1 MSLKKMIEEKFPQ
14 QTNEDWE
21 QSAER
26 TLKGKSLE
34 TLSRNTYENIKLKPL
49 YSREDLETGALS
61 QYPGLEDFRRGSY
74 AAGYLSEEWKV
85 AQKISASSSEELSD
99 KLLAAIKT
107 GQTALA
113 FEPEQ
118 LKNPEKIS
126 LSVGELYERYPFSV
140 DAGRN
145 QHVLI
150 AGLGKVK
157 EREKVSG
164 YVAADPLAIAA
175 ADTLNDRS
183 IDELYEALNKTM
195 SNAEE
200 NLPSLKTIMVNSAVY
215 HNSGANAVQELAFAL
230 AAGVN
235 HLQYLLDK
243 GKGLEQI
250 LSKMVFKFAVGSN
263 FFMEIAKLRAARV
276 LWGKVAEA
284 FGAEGDSKK
293 MVISAETS
301 FFTKSAYDSYV
312 NMLRAGNEA
321 FAAVLG
327 GIQYLHV
334 SPYND
339 PERAKSPFSERIAR
353 NTQLILREEAHL
365 LKVSDPAGGSWYI
378 EHLTNELISKSW
390 GLFLEIEELGGMKDA
405 LQTGWVH
412 DQITQTL
419 EKKKKDV
426 HTRKQSIIG
435 TNIYAN
441 LDEKPL
447 QTELETVQNSRS
459 DLKIIQQVRLS
470 ESFEGLRNLSERL
483 KGKGIRPE
491 AGLICLG
498 ALKDHKARA
507 DFISGF
513 LAPGGVDAVKSGSVY
528 NPEDAEAFIQKTNCR
543 HYFICGSN
551 ELYDSIAVPLIK
563 QLKETFPSA
572 EIYLAGLPEE
582 RKKDEYQNAGIC
594 GYIHVKSD
602 CYETL
607 LNMLNEMEA
616 ASNGQ

>member
-14 QTNEDWE
+14 QSIDEWE
-21 QSAER
+21 QSAEKA
-26 TLKGKSLE
+26 LKGKSVE
-34 TLSRNTYENIKLKPL
+34 SLSRNTYENIKLKPL
-49 YSREDLETGALS
+49 YSKEDLTTVALS
-61 QYPGLEDFRRGSY
+61 QYPGAEDFRRGSY

-85 AQKISASSSEELSD
+85 AQKINASSSEELAD
-99 KLLAAIKT
+99 KLFAATNK

-126 LSVGELYERYPFSV
+126 VAVGELYEIYPFSV
-140 DAGRN
+140 DAGPN
-145 QHVLI
+145 QHLLI
-150 AGLGKVK
+150 AGLGAVK

-164 YVAADPLAIAA
+164 YIAADPLAIAA
-175 ADTLNDRS
+175 ADSLNDRS
-183 IDELYEALNKTM
+183 IDELYENLNETV
-195 SNAEE
+195 SVAAE

-215 HNSGANAVQELAFAL
+215 HNGGANAVQELAFSL

-235 HLQYLLDK
+235 HLQYFLEK
-243 GKGLEQI
+243 GKSTEEM

-284 FGAEGDSKK
+284 YGAESDSKK

-327 GIQYLHV
+327 GVQYLHV

-339 PERAKSPFSERIAR
+339 PEGSQSPFSERIAR
-353 NTQLILREEAHL
+353 NTQLILMEEAHL

-390 GLFLEIEELGGMKDA
+390 ELFLEIEEQGGMAEA
-405 LQTGWVH
+405 LQTGWVQ
-412 DQITQTL
+412 DQISQVL

-426 HTRKQSIIG
+426 HTRKRSIIG

-441 LDEKPL
+441 PDEKPL
-447 QTELETVQNSRS
+447 QAEMETVQNSRR
-459 DLKIIQQVRLS
+459 DLKPIPQVRLS
-470 ESFEGLRNLSERL
+470 ESFEGLRSLSERL

-513 LAPGGVDAVKSGSVY
+513 LAPGGVEAVKSGSVY
-528 NPEDAEAFIQKTNCR
+528 NPEDAGAFIQKTNLR

-551 ELYDSIAVPLIK
+551 EQYESAAVPLIK
-563 QLKETFPSA
+563 QLKEAFPSA
-572 EIYLAGLPEE
+572 VIYLAGLPED
-582 RKKDEYQNAGIC
+582 RKKDEYKNAGIS

>member
-1 MSLKKMIEEKFPQ
+1 MSLKKMIEEKFPH

-21 QSAER
+21 QSAEKA
-26 TLKGKSLE
+26 LKGKSIE
-34 TLSRNTYENIKLKPL
+34 SLSLNTYENINLKPL
-49 YSREDLETGALS
+49 YSKEDQKTGGVS
-61 QYPGLEDFRRGSY
+61 QYPGAEDFRRGSN

-85 AQKISASSSEELSD
+85 AQKISASSSEELAD
-99 KLLAAIKT
+99 KLLAAIKK

-126 LSVGELYERYPFSV
+126 LAVGELYEKYPFSV

-145 QHVLI
+145 QHLLI
-150 AGLGKVK
+150 AGLGTV
-157 EREKVSG
+157 EKVSG
-164 YVAADPLAIAA
+164 YIAADPLAIAA
-175 ADTLNDRS
+175 ADKLNDRS
-183 IDELYEALNKTM
+183 IDELYENLNETM
-195 SNAEE
+195 SMAAE
-200 NLPSLKTIMVNSAVY
+200 NLPNLKTIMVNSAVY
-215 HNSGANAVQELAFAL
+215 HNGGSNAVQELAFAL

-243 GKGLEQI
+243 GKSIEKI

-293 MVISAETS
+293 MVIASETS

-327 GIQYLHV
+327 GVQYLHV

-339 PERAKSPFSERIAR
+339 PERVQSPFSERIAR
-353 NTQLILREEAHL
+353 NTHLILREEAHL
-365 LKVSDPAGGSWYI
+365 LKVSDPAGGSWYV
-378 EHLTNELISKSW
+378 EHLTNELIDKAW
-390 GLFLEIEELGGMKDA
+390 ELFLEIEDRGGMADA
-405 LQTGWVH
+405 LLTGWIQ
-412 DQITQTL
+412 DQISQVL

-441 LDEKPL
+441 LDDKPL
-447 QTELETVQNSRS
+447 QTEMETIQNSRCVI
-459 DLKIIQQVRLS
+459 KHIPQVRLS
-470 ESFEGLRNLSERL
+470 ESFEGLRRMSERL
-483 KGKGIRPE
+483 KEKDIRPA

-507 DFISGF
+507 DFIAGF
-513 LAPGGVDAVKSGSVY
+513 LAPGGIDAVRSGSVV
-528 NPEDAEAFIQKTNCR
+528 NQEDAEAFMQKLNCR

-551 ELYDSIAVPLIK
+551 DQYESMAAPLIK
-563 QLKETFPSA
+563 HLKEADPSA
-572 EIYLAGLPEE
+572 VFYLAGLPEE
-582 RKKDEYQNAGIC
+582 RKKDEYKNAGIS
-594 GYIHVKSD
+594 GYIHVKSN

-607 LNMLNEMEA
+607 LNLLNEMEV

>member
-1 MSLKKMIEEKFPQ
+1 MSLKKMIKEKFPQ
-14 QTNEDWE
+14 QTNQDWE
-21 QSAER
+21 QNAEKA
-26 TLKGKSLE
+26 LKGKSLE

-49 YSREDLETGALS
+49 YSREDMGTGALT

-74 AAGYLSEEWKV
+74 ATGYLSEKWKV

-99 KLLAAIKT
+99 KLHAAINK

-113 FEPEQ
+113 FEPEL

-126 LSVGELYERYPFSV
+126 AAVGELYDKYPFSV
-140 DAGRN
+140 DAGPN
-145 QHVLI
+145 QHLLI
-150 AGLGKVK
+150 AGLSAVK
-157 EREKVSG
+157 GQEKVSG
-164 YVAADPLAIAA
+164 YIAADPLAIAA
-175 ADTLNDRS
+175 ADSLNGRS
-183 IDELYEALNKTM
+183 IDELYENLNETV
-195 SNAEE
+195 SVAAV
-200 NLPSLKTIMVNSAVY
+200 NLPSLKTIMVNSAIY
-215 HNSGANAVQELAFAL
+215 HNGGANAVQELAFSL

-235 HLQYLLDK
+235 HLQYFLEK
-243 GKGLEQI
+243 GKSTEEM

-284 FGAEGDSKK
+284 YGADGDGKK

-321 FAAVLG
+321 FAAILG
-327 GIQYLHV
+327 GVQYLHV
-334 SPYND
+334 SPFND
-339 PERAKSPFSERIAR
+339 PEGSQTPFSERIAR

-390 GLFLEIEELGGMKDA
+390 ELFLEIEEQGGMADA
-405 LQTGWVH
+405 LQSGWVQ
-412 DQITQTL
+412 DQIIQVL

-447 QTELETVQNSRS
+447 QIEMETVRNSRS
-459 DLKIIQQVRLS
+459 DLKTITQVRLS

-551 ELYDSIAVPLIK
+551 ELYDSMAVPLIK
-563 QLKETFPSA
+563 QLKEAFPSA

-582 RKKDEYQNAGIC
+582 RKKDEYENAGIG

>member
-1 MSLKKMIEEKFPQ
+1 MSLKKMIKEKFPQ
-14 QTNEDWE
+14 QTNQDWE
-21 QSAER
+21 QNAEKA
-26 TLKGKSLE
+26 LKGKSLE

-49 YSREDLETGALS
+49 YSREDMGTGALS

-74 AAGYLSEEWKV
+74 AAGYLSEKWKV

-99 KLLAAIKT
+99 KLHAAINK

-113 FEPEQ
+113 FEPEL

-126 LSVGELYERYPFSV
+126 AAVGELYDKYPFSV
-140 DAGRN
+140 DAGPN
-145 QHVLI
+145 QHLLI
-150 AGLGKVK
+150 AGLSAVK
-157 EREKVSG
+157 GQEKVSG
-164 YVAADPLAIAA
+164 YIAADPLAIAA
-175 ADTLNDRS
+175 ADSLNGRS
-183 IDELYEALNKTM
+183 IDELYENLNETV
-195 SNAEE
+195 SVAAV
-200 NLPSLKTIMVNSAVY
+200 NLPSLKTIMVNSAIY
-215 HNSGANAVQELAFAL
+215 HNGGANAVQELAFSL

-235 HLQYLLDK
+235 HLQYFLEK
-243 GKGLEQI
+243 GKSTEEM

-284 FGAEGDSKK
+284 YGADGDGKK

-321 FAAVLG
+321 FAAILG
-327 GIQYLHV
+327 GVQYLHV
-334 SPYND
+334 SPFND
-339 PERAKSPFSERIAR
+339 PEGSQTPFSERIAR

-390 GLFLEIEELGGMKDA
+390 ELFLEIEEQGGMADA
-405 LQTGWVH
+405 LQSGWVQ
-412 DQITQTL
+412 DQIIQVL

-447 QTELETVQNSRS
+447 QIEMETVRNSRS
-459 DLKIIQQVRLS
+459 DLKTITQVRLS

-551 ELYDSIAVPLIK
+551 ELYDSMAVPLIK
-563 QLKETFPSA
+563 QLKEAFPSA

-582 RKKDEYQNAGIC
+582 REKDEYENAGIG

>member
-1 MSLKKMIEEKFPQ
+1 MSLKKMIKEKFPQ
-14 QTNEDWE
+14 QTNQDWE
-21 QSAER
+21 QNAEKA
-26 TLKGKSLE
+26 LKGKSLE

-49 YSREDLETGALS
+49 YSREDMGTGALS

-74 AAGYLSEEWKV
+74 AAGYLSEKWKV
-85 AQKISASSSEELSD
+85 AQKISASTSEELSD
-99 KLLAAIKT
+99 KLHAAINK

-113 FEPEQ
+113 FEPEL

-126 LSVGELYERYPFSV
+126 AAVGELYDKYPFSV
-140 DAGRN
+140 DAGPN
-145 QHVLI
+145 QHLLI
-150 AGLGKVK
+150 AGLSAVK
-157 EREKVSG
+157 GQEKVSG
-164 YVAADPLAIAA
+164 YIAADPLAIAA
-175 ADTLNDRS
+175 ADSLNGRS
-183 IDELYEALNKTM
+183 IDELYENLNETV
-195 SNAEE
+195 SVAAV
-200 NLPSLKTIMVNSAVY
+200 NLPSLKTIMVNSAIY
-215 HNSGANAVQELAFAL
+215 HNGGANAVQELAFSL

-235 HLQYLLDK
+235 HLQYFLEK
-243 GKGLEQI
+243 GKSTEKM

-284 FGAEGDSKK
+284 YGADGDGKK

-321 FAAVLG
+321 FAAILG
-327 GIQYLHV
+327 GVQYLHV
-334 SPYND
+334 SPFND
-339 PERAKSPFSERIAR
+339 PEGSQTPFSERIAR

-390 GLFLEIEELGGMKDA
+390 ELFLEIEEQGGMADA
-405 LQTGWVH
+405 LQSGWVQ
-412 DQITQTL
+412 DQIIQVL

-447 QTELETVQNSRS
+447 QIEMETVRNSRS
-459 DLKIIQQVRLS
+459 DLKTITQVRLS

-551 ELYDSIAVPLIK
+551 ELYDSMAVPLIK
-563 QLKETFPSA
+563 QLKEAFPSA

-582 RKKDEYQNAGIC
+582 RKKDEYENAGIG

>member
-1 MSLKKMIEEKFPQ
+1 MSLNKMIQEKFPQ
-14 QTNEDWE
+14 QSIDDWE
-21 QSAER
+21 QSAEKA
-26 TLKGKSLE
+26 LKGKSIE
-34 TLSRNTYENIKLKPL
+34 SLSRNTYENIKLKPL
-49 YSREDLETGALS
+49 YSKEDLTTGALS
-61 QYPGLEDFRRGSY
+61 QYPGAEDFRRGSY

-85 AQKISASSSEELSD
+85 AQKINASSSEELAD
-99 KLLAAIKT
+99 KLLAATNK

-113 FEPEQ
+113 FEPEH

-126 LSVGELYERYPFSV
+126 VAVGELYEKYPFSV
-140 DAGRN
+140 DAGPN
-145 QHVLI
+145 QHLLI
-150 AGLGKVK
+150 AGLGALK

-164 YVAADPLAIAA
+164 YIAADPLAIAA
-175 ADTLNDRS
+175 ADSLNDRS
-183 IDELYEALNKTM
+183 IDELYENLNETV
-195 SNAEE
+195 SVAAE
-200 NLPSLKTIMVNSAVY
+200 NLPSLKTIMVNSVVY
-215 HNSGANAVQELAFAL
+215 HNGGANAVQELAFSL

-235 HLQYLLDK
+235 HLQYFLEK
-243 GKGLEQI
+243 GKSTEEM

-284 FGAEGDSKK
+284 YGAEGDSKK

-327 GIQYLHV
+327 GVQYLHV

-339 PERAKSPFSERIAR
+339 PEGSQSPFSERIAR
-353 NTQLILREEAHL
+353 NTQLILMEEAHL

-390 GLFLEIEELGGMKDA
+390 ELFLEIEEHGGMADA
-405 LQTGWVH
+405 LQTGWVQ
-412 DQITQTL
+412 DQISQVL

-441 LDEKPL
+441 PDEKPL
-447 QTELETVQNSRS
+447 QTEMETVHNSRS
-459 DLKIIQQVRLS
+459 DLKSIPQVRLS
-470 ESFEGLRNLSERL
+470 ESFEGLRSLSERL

-491 AGLICLG
+491 LGLICLG

-551 ELYDSIAVPLIK
+551 EQYESMAVPLIK
-563 QLKETFPSA
+563 QLKEAFPSA
-572 EIYLAGLPEE
+572 AIYLAGLPED
-582 RKKDEYQNAGIC
+582 RKKDEYKSAGIS

-607 LNMLNEMEA
+607 LNMLNEMEE

>member
-1 MSLKKMIEEKFPQ
+1 MSLKKMIQEKFPQ
-14 QTNEDWE
+14 QSIDDWE
-21 QSAER
+21 QSAEKA
-26 TLKGKSLE
+26 LKGKSIE
-34 TLSRNTYENIKLKPL
+34 SLSRNTYENIKLKPL
-49 YSREDLETGALS
+49 YSKEDLTTGALS
-61 QYPGLEDFRRGSY
+61 QYPGAEDFRRGSY

-85 AQKISASSSEELSD
+85 AQKINASSSEELAD
-99 KLLAAIKT
+99 KLLAASNK

-126 LSVGELYERYPFSV
+126 VAVGELYEKYPFSV
-140 DAGRN
+140 DAGPN
-145 QHVLI
+145 QHLLI
-150 AGLGKVK
+150 AGLGAVK

-164 YVAADPLAIAA
+164 YIAADPLAIAA
-175 ADTLNDRS
+175 ADSLNDRS
-183 IDELYEALNKTM
+183 IDELYENLNETV
-195 SNAEE
+195 SVAAE

-215 HNSGANAVQELAFAL
+215 HNGGANAVQELAFSL

-235 HLQYLLDK
+235 HLQYFLEK
-243 GKGLEQI
+243 GKSTEEM

-284 FGAEGDSKK
+284 YGAEGDSKK

-327 GIQYLHV
+327 GVQYLHV

-339 PERAKSPFSERIAR
+339 PEGSQSPFSERIAR
-353 NTQLILREEAHL
+353 NTQLILMEEAHL

-390 GLFLEIEELGGMKDA
+390 ELFLEIEEQGGMADA
-405 LQTGWVH
+405 LQTGWVQ
-412 DQITQTL
+412 DQISQVL

-441 LDEKPL
+441 PDEKPL
-447 QTELETVQNSRS
+447 QTEMETVHNSRS
-459 DLKIIQQVRLS
+459 DLKSIPQVRLS
-470 ESFEGLRNLSERL
+470 ETFEGLRSLSERL

-491 AGLICLG
+491 SGLICLG

-513 LAPGGVDAVKSGSVY
+513 LAPGGVDAVKSGTVY
-528 NPEDAEAFIQKTNCR
+528 NPEDAEGFIQKTNCR

-551 ELYDSIAVPLIK
+551 EQYESMAVPLIK
-563 QLKETFPSA
+563 QLKEAFPSA
-572 EIYLAGLPEE
+572 AIYLAGLPED
-582 RKKDEYQNAGIC
+582 RKKDEYKSAGIS

>member
-1 MSLKKMIEEKFPQ
+1 MIQEKFPQ
-14 QTNEDWE
+14 QSIDDWE
-21 QSAER
+21 QSAEKA
-26 TLKGKSLE
+26 LKGKSIE
-34 TLSRNTYENIKLKPL
+34 SLSRNTYENIKLKPL
-49 YSREDLETGALS
+49 YSKEDLTTGALS
-61 QYPGLEDFRRGSY
+61 QYPGAEDFRRGSY

-85 AQKISASSSEELSD
+85 AQKISASSSEDLAD
-99 KLLAAIKT
+99 KLLAATNK
-107 GQTALA
+107 GQTAIA
-113 FEPEQ
+113 FEPEL

-126 LSVGELYERYPFSV
+126 VAVGELYEKYPFSV
-140 DAGRN
+140 DAGTN
-145 QHVLI
+145 QHLLI
-150 AGLGKVK
+150 AGLGAVK

-164 YVAADPLAIAA
+164 YIAADPLAIAA
-175 ADTLNDRS
+175 ADSLNDRS
-183 IDELYEALNKTM
+183 IDELYENLNETV
-195 SNAEE
+195 SVAAE

-215 HNSGANAVQELAFAL
+215 HNGGANAVQELAFSL

-235 HLQYLLDK
+235 HLQYFLEK
-243 GKGLEQI
+243 GKSTEEM

-284 FGAEGDSKK
+284 YGAEGDSKK

-327 GIQYLHV
+327 GVQYLHV

-339 PERAKSPFSERIAR
+339 PEGSQSPFSERIAR
-353 NTQLILREEAHL
+353 NTQLILMEEAHL

-390 GLFLEIEELGGMKDA
+390 ELFLEIEEQGGMADA
-405 LQTGWVH
+405 LQTGWVQ
-412 DQITQTL
+412 DQISQVL

-441 LDEKPL
+441 PDEKPL
-447 QTELETVQNSRS
+447 QAEMETVQNSRS
-459 DLKIIQQVRLS
+459 DLKPILQVRLS
-470 ESFEGLRNLSERL
+470 ESFEGLRSLSERL

-551 ELYDSIAVPLIK
+551 EQYESMAVPLIK
-563 QLKETFPSA
+563 QLIQAFPA
-572 EIYLAGLPEE
+572 AAIYLAGLPED
-582 RKKDEYQNAGIC
+582 RKKDEYNNAGIS

>member
-21 QSAER
+21 QSAEKA
-26 TLKGKSLE
+26 LKGKSLE

-61 QYPGLEDFRRGSY
+61 QFPGAEDFRRGSY

-126 LSVGELYERYPFSV
+126 LAVGELYERYPFSV

-145 QHVLI
+145 QHLI
-150 AGLGKVK
+150 MAGLGKVK

-183 IDELYEALNKTM
+183 IDELYETLNQTM
-195 SNAEE
+195 SDAAI

-215 HNSGANAVQELAFAL
+215 HNSGANAVQELALAL

-243 GKGLEQI
+243 GKSLEQI

-276 LWGKVAEA
+276 LWGNVAEA

-378 EHLTNELISKSW
+378 EHLTNELCSKSW
-390 GLFLEIEELGGMKDA
+390 ELFLEIEEQGGMADA
-405 LQTGWVH
+405 LQTGWIQ
-412 DQITQTL
+412 DQITQVL

-447 QTELETVQNSRS
+447 QAEMETVQNSKS
-459 DLKIIQQVRLS
+459 DLKTIPQVRLS

-513 LAPGGVDAVKSGSVY
+513 LAPGGVGAVKSGSVN

-551 ELYDSIAVPLIK
+551 EQYESMAVPLIK
-563 QLKETFPSA
+563 QLKEAFPSA

-582 RKKDEYQNAGIC
+582 GKKDEYKNAGIG

-602 CYETL
+602 CYGTL